1 MSDAS
6 TDFNPFQAPVSAAPE
21 KKELGEDDE
30 FLISRREILCRET
43 VKLPMVCIRYG
54 ETEDLEQRK
63 KTLRA
68 LSAMGA
74 FTLVITVI
82 AFLVLIAAVTSGD
95 LPFSSSASG
104 KLFYLVVFITAVPA
118 TSWAFRRYG
127 CNVVDAS
134 WYVGPRYRRMILWE
148 KRIGRAIVVV
158 VALTGGIGT
167 ARASG
172 SVIPLVGLLLLALF
186 LVSFFDPNIS
196 LQLAG
201 RRRGAFV
208 VRGHS
213 KKFYQAVQRI
223 SGGF

>member
-6 TDFNPFQAPVSAAPE
+6 TDFNPFQAPVAGAPE
-21 KKELGEDDE
+21 KRKLGEDDE

-63 KTLRA
+63 KTLRT

-82 AFLVLIAAVTSGD
+82 AFLILIAAVTSGD
-95 LPFSSSASG
+95 LPFSSTAFG
-104 KLFYLVVFITAVPA
+104 KLFYLVVFILAVPA
-118 TSWAFRRYG
+118 TFWVFRRYG
-127 CNVVDAS
+127 CNIVEAS

-158 VALTGGIGT
+158 VAVAGGIGT

-172 SVIPLVGLLLLALF
+172 SVIPLVGLLLLVL
-186 LVSFFDPNIS
+186 LLGSFFDPNIS
-196 LQLAG
+196 LQLVG

-213 KKFYQAVQRI
+213 KKFYQSVQRI